1 MAGSVMPVTVRCYL
15 ELLACFGLCWVGV
28 MAGRPDEMEVFLKVP
43 CSPETVLCLGLITRL
58 RLETQIRVKRPGWLL
73 TVACRGLGHTFAEV
87 SRLAVQSLGLRD
99 SDTAGLPVHLD
110 SRHLFSPTVWQAQG
124 PTCK

>member
-43 CSPETVLCLGLITRL
+43 CSPETVLCDSPLSRVDHTPETGNADPCQASGLAAHSCL
-58 RLETQIRVKRPGWLL
+58 SRPG
-73 TVACRGLGHTFAEV
+73 
-87 SRLAVQSLGLRD
+87 S
-99 SDTAGLPVHLD
+99 HL
-110 SRHLFSPTVWQAQG
+110 
-124 PTCK
+124 C